1 MISVSGRRK
10 TYHNNISSYAKFL
23 DALHPVTGVFPKQYR
38 KFSNT
43 GLSNQPTG
51 LYANKK
57 DRAEKSVPVFF
68 IRQEGTAEEPPGHME
83 TGVGERTVFRPVFCV
98 DKIEET
104 EYKCQCKRGNE
115 R

>member
-51 LYANKK
+51 LYVNKK

-68 IRQEGTAEEPPGHME
+68 IRQEGTAEEPPDTWKQE
-83 TGVGERTVFRPVFCV
+83 WERGRFSALFFCV